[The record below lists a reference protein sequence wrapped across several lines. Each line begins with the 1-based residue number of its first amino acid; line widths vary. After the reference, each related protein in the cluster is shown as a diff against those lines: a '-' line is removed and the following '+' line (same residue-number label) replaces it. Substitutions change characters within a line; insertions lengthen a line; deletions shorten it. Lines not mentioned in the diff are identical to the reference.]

1 VRSLALLLLA
11 AGALLVL
18 VVGSGLAVRPSLWR
32 AGPDFLARAIA
43 IGLGTGAATLLPAAV
58 AGLAYKLA
66 AGLSGG
72 WATLGIGPVRL
83 WARLAPLWVFCTVLG
98 LVLSFV
104 VEPLSWAGV
113 GDVRG
118 VPLAARVSWE
128 RLEAGGVLT
137 LGDGGWLR
145 RHSDGALELRARSGQ
160 VRLTAGRFTP
170 QSATTSWDL
179 ENVTLEIRDEGAG
192 VWALGRMSLSMQ
204 ESDQRRYLA
213 APTSPWALPMNEL
226 AAVRGGSDRAAR
238 VWFRRWLQVLSIPLL
253 SLALWL
259 LALPRAPR
267 RTPTVQRVPLVTA
280 VLSPAFLGIAAVL
293 SFFFFLRFAEQVPA
307 PLAVLVLPLLPPLAL
322 IARGLKR

>member
-1 VRSLALLLLA
+1 LLLA

-18 VVGSGLAVRPSLWR
+18 VVGSGLAVRPALWR

-83 WARLAPLWVFCTVLG
+83 WVRLAPLWVFCTVLAV
-98 LVLSFV
+98 VLSFV
-104 VEPLSWAGV
+104 IEPLSWAGV

-128 RLEAGGVLT
+128 RLEAGEVLT

-145 RHSDGALELRARSGQ
+145 RQSDGSLELRARSGV
-160 VRLTAGRFTP
+160 VRLRAGRFTP
-170 QSATTSWDL
+170 QSATTSWEL
-179 ENVTLEIRDEGAG
+179 EDVTLEIRDEGEG
-192 VWALGRMSLSMQ
+192 VWTLGRMSLSMQ
-204 ESDQRRYLA
+204 ESDRRRYLA
-213 APTSPWALPMNEL
+213 APTSPWALSMTEL
-226 AAVRGGSDRAAR
+226 ATVRGGSDRAAR

-253 SLALWL
+253 SLAIWL

-267 RTPTVQRVPLVTA
+267 RSPALQGGPLVTA

-293 SFFFFLRFAEQVPA
+293 SFFLLLRVAEQFPA
-307 PLAVLVLPLLPPLAL
+307 PVAVLVLPLLPPMAL
-322 IARGLKR
+322 IAWRLKR